1 MILSKLY
8 SNQASL
14 FAPICFNRGL
24 SVVLAEIRLPENKK
38 KDTHNLGKSTVGRL
52 LDFMLLAGRDNKFF
66 LFKHEDRF
74 MAFVFFLELQIDNQ
88 SFITVRR
95 GVEEASKISL
105 KLHSSP
111 NQDFSDLPESQWSH
125 SKIPID
131 RAKEILDGV
140 LDWRAMKPFEY
151 RKGTGYLL
159 RSQDDYRDVFQ
170 LGRFAGGHADWKP
183 YLARMLGFDAALVGR
198 RYEKEE
204 ELKKK
209 RALAQTLTGEL
220 GDGVKDVSKVDGL
233 LLIKRQEAEKRQG
246 LLDQFDLRTGDR
258 QATKQIVEDI
268 GQQIA
273 DLNGKRYSLTQG
285 RKKIDVSL
293 KEDAILF
300 DPNDAARL
308 FEEAGILFEGQIKK
322 DYQQLIAFNRA
333 ITEERRLYLEAERD
347 EIDKE
352 LKRIS
357 SELTKLGKQQADKLG
372 YLTSTDTFARYKQA
386 SDELTTLKADILD
399 LERQRGLLQRL
410 ATIRGEIRILNDEVE
425 QLGAQ
430 IEANINAQHQ
440 GDTLFSRIRLEFNAI
455 VEEVIDRKAIL
466 SVSPNKEG
474 HLEFKAEILDEAG
487 NVTSADA
494 GKTYKKLLC
503 IAFDLAVLKCHMDQ
517 RFPRFVYHDGVFET
531 LDPRKKVKL
540 LSELR
545 RLAGEGLQP
554 IITLIDAELPLD
566 ADEAKLSAEEI
577 VLKLH
582 DEGERGRLF
591 RMPSW

>member
-8 SNQASL
+8 SNQAQL

-24 SVVLAEIRLPENKK
+24 SAVLAEIRLPENKK
-38 KDTHNLGKSTVGRL
+38 RDTHNLGKSTVGRL

-74 MAFVFFLELQIDNQ
+74 AAFVFFLELQIDSQ
-88 SFITVRR
+88 SFVTVRR

-111 NQDFSDLPESQWSH
+111 HQEFSDLPQSQWSH
-125 SKIPID
+125 SKVPID

-183 YLARMLGFDAALVGR
+183 YLARLLGFDAGLVGR

-220 GDGVKDVSKVDGL
+220 GDGAKDVSKVDGL
-233 LLIKRQEAEKRQG
+233 LLIKRQEAEKRQS

-258 QATKQIVEDI
+258 QVTKQIVEEI
-268 GQQIA
+268 GEQIA
-273 DLNGKRYSLTQG
+273 DLNGKRYALAQG

-308 FEEAGILFEGQIKK
+308 FEEAGILFKGQIKK

-333 ITEERRLYLEAERD
+333 ITEERRQYLEAERD
-347 EIDKE
+347 DIDKE

-372 YLTSTDTFARYKQA
+372 YLTSTDSFARYKQA

-410 ATIRGEIRILNDEVE
+410 ATIRSEIRVLNDEVE

-554 IITLIDAELPLD
+554 IITLIDAELPPD
-566 ADEAKLSAEEI
+566 DDEAKLSPEEI
-577 VLKLH
+577 VLRLH

-591 RMPSW
+591 RMPGW